1 MHKCYIY
8 INVYW
13 LLENIDFNK
22 YMIIKLIY
30 LS

>member
-1 MHKCYIY
+1 MHKYYIC

-13 LLENIDFNK
+13 LLENIDFTE